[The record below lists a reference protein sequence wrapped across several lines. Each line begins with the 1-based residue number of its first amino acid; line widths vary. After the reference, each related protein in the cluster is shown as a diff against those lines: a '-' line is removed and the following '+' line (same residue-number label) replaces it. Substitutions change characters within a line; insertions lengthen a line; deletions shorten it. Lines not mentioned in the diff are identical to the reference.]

1 MSQDAFSHEAVLL
14 HEAVQ
19 ALAIQPSGIYI
30 DGTFGR
36 GGHSRE
42 ILRQLNASGRLIACD
57 KDPEAVKV
65 AQDIANTDNRFTI
78 VHGSFCMLKQ
88 TLTDL
93 GITQGVNGILLDLG
107 VSSPQLDDAA
117 RGFSFSINGALDMR
131 MDTSQGESA
140 SDWLAHVDEQELSNI
155 IKKYG
160 EERFHRRIA
169 HAIVEYRASASI
181 KDTETLANI
190 VARAI
195 PVRDKH
201 KHPATRTFQAIRIAV
216 NRELE
221 DIEDFLLDVPDML
234 LKGGRLVTI
243 AFHSLEDRPIKNY
256 VREQHRGVPDDLP
269 MDFPVQPEAF
279 KARLKPVGKPL
290 RASAQEIQAN
300 PRARSA
306 IMRVTERVR

>member
-1 MSQDAFSHEAVLL
+1 MSRKTLAHETVLL

-19 ALAIQPSGIYI
+19 ALAIKPDGIYI

-42 ILRQLNASGRLIACD
+42 ILRQLNTSGRLIACD
-57 KDPEAVKV
+57 KDPEAVME

-78 VHGSFCMLKQ
+78 VHKSFCMLKQ

-93 GITQGVNGILLDLG
+93 EIQNVNGILLDLG
-107 VSSPQLDDAA
+107 VSSPQLDDSS
-117 RGFSFSINGALDMR
+117 RGFSFSVNGALDMR

-140 SDWLAHVDEQELSNI
+140 AEWLAHVDEQELSII

-169 HAIVEYRASASI
+169 RAIVEYRIESPI
-181 KDTETLANI
+181 EDTATLARI
-190 VARAI
+190 IAKAS
-195 PVRDKH
+195 PSRDKH

-221 DIEDFLLDVPDML
+221 DLEEFLRDVPSIL
-234 LKGGRLVTI
+234 APGGRLVTI

-256 VREQHRGVPDDLP
+256 VREQHRGLPQDLP
-269 MDFPVQPEAF
+269 MDFPVQPEVF
-279 KARLKPVGKPL
+279 KACLKPVGKPIK
-290 RASAQEIQAN
+290 ASEQEIRDN

-306 IMRVTERVR
+306 IMRVTERVQ

>member
-1 MSQDAFSHEAVLL
+1 MSQDSFSHETVLL

-19 ALAIQPSGIYI
+19 ALAIDPSGLYI

-42 ILRQLNASGRLIACD
+42 ILRQLNTSGRLIACD
-57 KDPEAVKV
+57 KDPEAVMA
-65 AQDIANTDNRFTI
+65 AQGIANTDNRFTI

-93 GITQGVNGILLDLG
+93 DITQGVNGILLDLG
-107 VSSPQLDDAA
+107 VSSPQLDDAD
-117 RGFSFSINGALDMR
+117 RGFSFSVNGALDMR
-131 MDTSQGESA
+131 MDTSSGESA
-140 SDWLAHVDEQELSNI
+140 REWLAHVEEQELAHI

-169 HAIVEYRASASI
+169 RAIVEYRIESPI
-181 KDTETLANI
+181 EDTATLARI
-190 VARAI
+190 IARAS
-195 PVRDKH
+195 PSRDKH

-221 DIEDFLLDVPDML
+221 DLDDFLVDVPDL
-234 LKGGRLVTI
+234 LVGGGRLVTI

-256 VREQHRGVPDDLP
+256 VREQHRGVPVDLP
-269 MDFPVQPEAF
+269 MDFPVQPEVF
-279 KARLKPVGKPL
+279 KACLKPVGKPV
-290 RASAQEIQAN
+290 RASDEEIKGN
-300 PRARSA
+300 PRSRSA
-306 IMRVTERVR
+306 IMRITERVQ

>member
-1 MSQDAFSHEAVLL
+1 MSRKLSHETVLL

-19 ALAIQPSGIYI
+19 ALAIKPGGIYI

-42 ILRQLNASGRLIACD
+42 ILRQLSTGGRLIACD
-57 KDPEAVKV
+57 KDPEAVME

-78 VHGSFCMLKQ
+78 VHDSFCMLKQ

-93 GITQGVNGILLDLG
+93 GIQSVNGILLDLG

-117 RGFSFSINGALDMR
+117 RGFSFSENGALDMR

-140 SDWLAHVDEQELSNI
+140 AEWLAHVDEQELSNI

-169 HAIVEYRASASI
+169 RAIVEHRIESPI
-181 KDTETLANI
+181 EDTATLARI
-190 VARAI
+190 IAKAS
-195 PVRDKH
+195 PSRDKH

-221 DIEDFLLDVPDML
+221 DLEDFLRDVPDIL
-234 LKGGRLVTI
+234 VPGGRLVTI

-256 VREQHRGVPDDLP
+256 VREQHRGVPQDLP
-269 MDFPVQPEAF
+269 MDFPVQPEVF
-279 KARLKPVGKPL
+279 KACLKPVGKPVK
-290 RASAQEIQAN
+290 ASEQEIRDN

-306 IMRVTERVR
+306 IMRVTERVQ